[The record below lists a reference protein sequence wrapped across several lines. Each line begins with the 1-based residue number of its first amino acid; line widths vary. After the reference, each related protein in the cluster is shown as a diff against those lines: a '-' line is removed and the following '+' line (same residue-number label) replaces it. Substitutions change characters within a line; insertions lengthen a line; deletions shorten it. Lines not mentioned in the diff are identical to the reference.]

1 MPVTYNPD
9 AAARLKH
16 VASLASR
23 AASAIASIASALA
36 DIDYTGGDNSISV
49 NGYSIAV
56 NLSTIEGNLLAL
68 EDDGL
73 FVGSDDSKVDKVT
86 GKQLSTEDYT
96 TTEKTKLSGIS
107 AGAQVNVIETI
118 NVDGSA
124 LSVADK
130 IVNISLSGKVDKVDG
145 KQLSTN
151 DFTDAYKNKLD
162 AITSALQYRGS
173 VSSLS
178 ALPNNP
184 SVGDVYNVSTAGGTD
199 ENGQAVKAG
208 DNVAYSGTGWDVLSG
223 TVDLSGKVDKVSNA
237 VAGNFAIFGASGVI
251 VDSGFAF
258 ATDTE
263 FNAMLDEY
271 FPVSGT
277 SSVGG

>member
-23 AASAIASIASALA
+23 AATAIASIASALA
-36 DIDYTGGDNSISV
+36 DIDYTGGDSSISV

-68 EDDGL
+68 KDDGL
-73 FVGSDDSKVDKVT
+73 FVGSDDS
-86 GKQLSTEDYT
+86 
-96 TTEKTKLSGIS
+96 
-107 AGAQVNVIETI
+107 
-118 NVDGSA
+118 
-124 LSVADK
+124 
-130 IVNISLSGKVDKVDG
+130 
-145 KQLSTN
+145 
-151 DFTDAYKNKLD
+151 
-162 AITSALQYRGS
+162 
-173 VSSLS
+173 
-178 ALPNNP
+178 
-184 SVGDVYNVSTAGGTD
+184 
-199 ENGQAVKAG
+199 
-208 DNVAYSGTGWDVLSG
+208 
-223 TVDLSGKVDKVSNA
+223 KVDKVSNA